1 MKPSNQPICPKCA
14 AIIPDEAPGGLC
26 PKCAL
31 EGAATVSNTP
41 SGGRH
46 ITPPGI
52 AEIAPHF
59 PELEILELIGAGGMG
74 AVYKARQP
82 QLDRYVALKIL
93 SHDLAGDPAFVERFN
108 REARVLA
115 RLSHPNIV
123 GIHDFGT
130 AGPYCFLT
138 MELVDG
144 VNLRQA
150 MQAGRFTPSEALAMV
165 QHLCSALAYAHA
177 EGILHR
183 DIKPE
188 NILIDSKG
196 RVKIADFG
204 IAKLVG
210 EDRGQDFTLTLQGL
224 VLGSPHYMAPE
235 QIETPGDVD
244 QRADIYSLGVVLYEM
259 LTGGLPL
266 GRFALP
272 SEKAAMDARIDHI
285 VMRTL
290 EKEREARYQSA
301 GEVGTEVEALGKSP
315 APIRSGRTPA
325 VVGSGVAQFSL
336 LSPILTG
343 LSLVLATVLVAIN
356 ISVNASRMPGQAP
369 YIITGTPMFLFGLPA
384 AITGIIGFILGARA
398 LAEIRRSGGV
408 KTGLGSAIFAI
419 TAWPILAFLA
429 VGQLFMITP
438 SPGEGGS
445 IGPFMVIIVVVL
457 PVVLSA
463 WILVRSLYRWAAG
476 VERSDGTRFHP
487 GPGIPVLMAML
498 LAIGGPMVLAEIAV
512 RILPNDN
519 EILVMVR
526 PEPGSPDRPAVLSK
540 PTEARGIS
548 KSSGS
553 SVPASVG
560 WRLGAPEVRIPVSLQ
575 AGLEVKFRLIRSA
588 DENRLQTTGLGVLA
602 HRAGTGELNFAT
614 LYIGTTVLPDK
625 GGAVG
630 LMAVVQSDE
639 NRKDY
644 VDLDFREW
652 EFAFE
657 LPEELVLSEPGVSE
671 HVIATKGIR
680 NPETAEQLVLHAVV
694 TKLDD

>member
-1 MKPSNQPICPKCA
+1 MKQSNQPTCPKCA
-14 AIIPDEAPGGLC
+14 AAIPEEAPVGLC

-31 EGAATVSNTP
+31 EGVATAAKTM
-41 SGGRH
+41 SGGRKSA
-46 ITPPGI
+46 PPSI

-59 PELEILELIGAGGMG
+59 PEMEILELIGAGGMG

-82 QLDRYVALKIL
+82 QLDRFVALKIL
-93 SHDLAGDPAFVERFN
+93 SHDLAGDPTFVERFN

-150 MQAGRFTPSEALAMV
+150 MQAGRFTPTEALAMV

-210 EDRGQDFTLTLQGL
+210 EDREQDFTLTLQGS

-301 GEVGTEVEALGKSP
+301 GEVGTEVEALGKTP
-315 APIRSGRTPA
+315 APVKTVLSNAAPESARFSG
-325 VVGSGVAQFSL
+325 
-336 LSPILTG
+336 LSAILTG
-343 LSLVLATVLVAIN
+343 ISIPLAIGVVAMSLMLMAPSVGSPVPHGSGPQGVGVSFVAILPLLGVLAA
-356 ISVNASRMPGQAP
+356 
-369 YIITGTPMFLFGLPA
+369 FGSA
-384 AITGIIGFILGARA
+384 VIGFILGVRA
-398 LAEIRRSGGV
+398 LGEIRRSGGV
-408 KTGLGSAIFAI
+408 KGGIGSAIFA
-419 TAWPILAFLA
+419 TAAWPILFLFPLATVVIRIAMSGNSLSMVPFAVIYAVVLA
-429 VGQLFMITP
+429 VVFAA
-438 SPGEGGS
+438 SC
-445 IGPFMVIIVVVL
+445 
-457 PVVLSA
+457 
-463 WILVRSLYRWAAG
+463 ILIRGLYRWARG
-476 VERSDGTRFHP
+476 VEGKDGTRSHP
-487 GPGIPVLMAML
+487 GLGRPILTALLVAFGVPILIMVGLHLASGGKEDRWGVSETHRIDWYRGRPEVSFPVRIDSGIRATFRLVQRDGKGGQRITTVGQATTIDPDTFTIDVGAYRVPDSEDRLFKE
-498 LAIGGPMVLAEIAV
+498 LAITV
-512 RILPNDN
+512 RSSRETLSSFTGSDISGWDFTDDLPDAPV
-519 EILVMVR
+519 II
-526 PEPGSPDRPAVLSK
+526 GPDRREFQL
-540 PTEARGIS
+540 
-548 KSSGS
+548 
-553 SVPASVG
+553 AS
-560 WRLGAPEVRIPVSLQ
+560 R
-575 AGLEVKFRLIRSA
+575 RSA
-588 DENRLQTTGLGVLA
+588 DGTQEEVLVFEVETTFQ
-602 HRAGTGELNFAT
+602 E
-614 LYIGTTVLPDK
+614 K
-625 GGAVG
+625 
-630 LMAVVQSDE
+630 
-639 NRKDY
+639 
-644 VDLDFREW
+644 
-652 EFAFE
+652 
-657 LPEELVLSEPGVSE
+657 
-671 HVIATKGIR
+671 
-680 NPETAEQLVLHAVV
+680 
-694 TKLDD
+694 

>member
-1 MKPSNQPICPKCA
+1 MKQFNQHTCPKCA
-14 AIIPDEAPGGLC
+14 AAIPEEAPAGLC

-31 EGAATVSNTP
+31 EGVATAAKTMS
-41 SGGRH
+41 SGRKSA
-46 ITPPGI
+46 PPGI

-82 QLDRYVALKIL
+82 QLDRFVALKIL
-93 SHDLAGDPAFVERFN
+93 SHDLAVDPTFVERFN

-150 MQAGRFTPSEALAMV
+150 MQAGRFTPTEALAMV
-165 QHLCSALAYAHA
+165 QHLCSALAYAHT

-210 EDRGQDFTLTLQGL
+210 EDREHDFTLTLQGA

-301 GEVGTEVEALGKSP
+301 GEVSTEVEALGKIP
-315 APIRSGRTPA
+315 APSKPAHSNAVAESARFSGRSAILSGISIPLAIMVFVAMTVRGPGSSGPVDQVDTSISFGAILAGLIALGTLCSA
-325 VVGSGVAQFSL
+325 V
-336 LSPILTG
+336 
-343 LSLVLATVLVAIN
+343 
-356 ISVNASRMPGQAP
+356 M
-369 YIITGTPMFLFGLPA
+369 
-384 AITGIIGFILGARA
+384 GFILGARA
-398 LAEIRRSGGV
+398 MAEIRRSGGV
-408 KTGLGSAIFAI
+408 KAGLGSAIFAI
-419 TAWPILAFLA
+419 TAWPILFLFSLATVVIRMGMSGNRSLVVPYA
-429 VGQLFMITP
+429 VIYAA
-438 SPGEGGS
+438 
-445 IGPFMVIIVVVL
+445 VL
-457 PVVLSA
+457 ALVFAAS
-463 WILVRSLYRWAAG
+463 WILIRGLYRWARG
-476 VERSDGTRFHP
+476 IEGKDGTRSHP
-487 GPGIPVLMAML
+487 GLVRPIMMVML
-498 LAIGGPMVLAEIAV
+498 LAIGLPILTMVGLHLFGGGKKDRWGVSETHSIDWY
-512 RILPNDN
+512 RG
-519 EILVMVR
+519 R
-526 PEPGSPDRPAVLSK
+526 PEVSFPIRIDSGIRATFRLVQRDGKGGQRITTVGQATTISPDTFTIDVGAYKVPDSEDRLFKELAITVRSSRETLSSFTGSEISGWEFTDDLPDAPVLIG
-540 PTEARGIS
+540 PDRREFQLATR
-548 KSSGS
+548 
-553 SVPASVG
+553 
-560 WRLGAPEVRIPVSLQ
+560 
-575 AGLEVKFRLIRSA
+575 RSA
-588 DENRLQTTGLGVLA
+588 DGTQDEVL
-602 HRAGTGELNFAT
+602 
-614 LYIGTTVLPDK
+614 V
-625 GGAVG
+625 
-630 LMAVVQSDE
+630 
-639 NRKDY
+639 
-644 VDLDFREW
+644 
-652 EFAFE
+652 FE
-657 LPEELVLSEPGVSE
+657 V
-671 HVIATKGIR
+671 
-680 NPETAEQLVLHAVV
+680 ETAFQE
-694 TKLDD
+694 K

>member
-1 MKPSNQPICPKCA
+1 MKQSNQPTCPQCA
-14 AIIPDEAPGGLC
+14 AVIPDEAPSGLC

-31 EGAATVSNTP
+31 EGVATVSKSM
-41 SGGRH
+41 SGGRKSA
-46 ITPPGI
+46 PPRI

-82 QLDRYVALKIL
+82 QLDRFVALKIL
-93 SHDLAGDPAFVERFN
+93 SHDLAGDPTFVERFN

-150 MQAGRFTPSEALAMV
+150 MQAGRFTPTEALAMV
-165 QHLCSALAYAHA
+165 QHLCSALEYAHA

-210 EDRGQDFTLTLQGL
+210 EDREQDFTLTLQGS

-259 LTGGLPL
+259 LTGGLPI

-272 SEKAAMDARIDHI
+272 SEKAEMDARIDHI

-301 GEVGTEVEALGKSP
+301 GEVSTEVEALGKSP
-315 APIRSGRTPA
+315 APPA
-325 VVGSGVAQFSL
+325 IMSAASPAEPEAARFSL
-336 LSPILTG
+336 AAAILTG
-343 LSLVLATVLVAIN
+343 ISIPLTIIVFVAFTMRLPGPPGPVAHAETGVSAGAILALLSALATFCCA
-356 ISVNASRMPGQAP
+356 
-369 YIITGTPMFLFGLPA
+369 
-384 AITGIIGFILGARA
+384 IIGFILGARA
-398 LAEIRRSGGV
+398 LADIRRSGGV
-408 KTGLGSAIFAI
+408 KTGLGSAIFGV
-419 TAWPILAFLA
+419 TVWPILFLFSLA
-429 VGQLFMITP
+429 TVFIKIPIFGNGL
-438 SPGEGGS
+438 SL
-445 IGPFMVIIVVVL
+445 GPFSVIFIVML
-457 PVVLSA
+457 PVLAAS
-463 WILVRSLYRWAAG
+463 WMLVRSLYRWAKG
-476 VERSDGTRFHP
+476 TERKDGTRFHP
-487 GPGIPVLMAML
+487 GLGIPVLIAML
-498 LAIGGPMVLAEIAV
+498 LAIGGPLLLAEIAV
-512 RILPNDN
+512 R
-519 EILVMVR
+519 
-526 PEPGSPDRPAVLSK
+526 VLSDDESRNRHADLSN
-540 PTEARGIS
+540 PPETRRIS
-548 KSSGS
+548 RSFST
-553 SVPASVG
+553 SVPASVD
-560 WRLGAPEVRIPVSLQ
+560 WRLNAPEVRIPVSLQ

-588 DENRLQTTGLGVLA
+588 DGNKLQTTGLGTLA
-602 HRAGTGELNFAT
+602 HRAGTGESMLPLGT
-614 LYIGTTVLPDK
+614 LWIGTTVLPDK

-639 NRKDY
+639 DRKDY
-644 VDLDFREW
+644 VDMDFHDW
-652 EFAFE
+652 EFAFK
-657 LPEELVLSEPGVSE
+657 LPDELVFFEPGVSE
-671 HVIATKGIR
+671 YVIANNGEET
-680 NPETAEQLVLHAVV
+680 PESSEQLVLQAVV
-694 TKLDD
+694 TKVED